1 MYKKCRVIW
10 HDVEKSPQIAV
21 KNVSNCRVPSVI
33 DQMLVTSSVVPH
45 GSCKS
50 VKYVNDVYLLLNQ
63 KRLDRMS
70 LESFSSYL
78 DSISDM
84 STSSFSEL
92 RKNVGDKELL
102 QFVKSR
108 YIQSRSELMAW
119 TSYLTSQMNN
129 VKQAAAD
136 YVESQKQ
143 TDVEPSS
150 SNE

>member
-1 MYKKCRVIW
+1 MYKKCRDVRR
-10 HDVEKSPQIAV
+10 DVEKVSSLAV

-63 KRLDRMS
+63 KRLDKMS
-70 LESFSSYL
+70 LEAFSSYL

-119 TSYLTSQMNN
+119 TSYLTSQMKN

-136 YVESQKQ
+136 FVESQNPSPS
-143 TDVEPSS
+143 DSS
-150 SNE
+150 SVE

>member
-1 MYKKCRVIW
+1 MYKKCRDVRR
-10 HDVEKSPQIAV
+10 DVEKVSSLAV

-63 KRLDRMS
+63 KRLDKMS
-70 LESFSSYL
+70 LEAFSSYL

-119 TSYLTSQMNN
+119 TSYLTSQMKN

-136 YVESQKQ
+136 FVESQNPSPS
-143 TDVEPSS
+143 ESS
-150 SNE
+150 SVE

>member
-1 MYKKCRVIW
+1 MYKKCRDVRR
-10 HDVEKSPQIAV
+10 DVEKVSSLAV

-63 KRLDRMS
+63 KRLDKMS
-70 LESFSSYL
+70 LEAFSSYL

-119 TSYLTSQMNN
+119 TSYLTSQMKN
-129 VKQAAAD
+129 VKQAASD
-136 YVESQKQ
+136 FVESQN
-143 TDVEPSS
+143 PSS
-150 SNE
+150 SDSSSVE

>member
-1 MYKKCRVIW
+1 MYKKCRVIQR
-10 HDVEKSPQIAV
+10 DVKKSSPLAV

-33 DQMLVTSSVVPH
+33 DRMLVTSSVVPH

-70 LESFSSYL
+70 LEAFSSYL

-84 STSSFSEL
+84 STASFSEL

-108 YIQSRSELMAW
+108 YIQSRSELLAW
-119 TSYLTSQMNN
+119 SSYLTSQMKN
-129 VKQAAAD
+129 VSDSAAQF
-136 YVESQKQ
+136 VESQKSV
-143 TDVEPSS
+143 DSPAPAES
-150 SNE
+150 

>member
-1 MYKKCRVIW
+1 MYKKCRDVRR
-10 HDVEKSPQIAV
+10 DVEKVSSLAV

-63 KRLDRMS
+63 KRLDKMS
-70 LESFSSYL
+70 LEAFSSYL

-119 TSYLTSQMNN
+119 TSYLTSQIKN
-129 VKQAAAD
+129 VKQAASD
-136 YVESQKQ
+136 FVESQNPSPS
-143 TDVEPSS
+143 ESS
-150 SNE
+150 SVE

>member
-10 HDVEKSPQIAV
+10 HDVKKSSPLAV

-33 DQMLVTSSVVPH
+33 DQMLVSSSVVPY

-50 VKYVNDVYLLLNQ
+50 VKYVNDVYILLNQ

-70 LESFSSYL
+70 VEAFSSYL

-119 TSYLTSQMNN
+119 TSYLTSQMKN
-129 VKQAAAD
+129 VNQAASD
-136 YVESQKQ
+136 FVESQKSV
-143 TDVEPSS
+143 DSPSN
-150 SNE
+150 NE